1 MFLVNSCLGLFTA
14 GYRSNLPFSRSYGVI
29 LPSSLAIV
37 LSLTLEYSSC
47 PPVAVLGTGTYVTD
61 GMTEK
66 ANKSQLLDSGLSTKA
81 SMLGNPY
88 YYTAEV

>member
-1 MFLVNSCLGLFTA
+1 M
-14 GYRSNLPFSRSYGVI
+14 
-29 LPSSLAIV
+29 
-37 LSLTLEYSSC
+37 
-47 PPVAVLGTGTYVTD
+47 TD

-81 SMLGNPY
+81 SMLENPY